1 MTRYG
6 DMNPPTHPH
15 PKKNP
20 IYVLRLI
27 HTHIHRIHFRK
38 IPLEVQLSLSFLLH
52 MGIKP
57 SQFLILIKKNNKEG
71 KLAIS
76 KVQLKEPKQNSTVR
90 SSNYNFKQK
99 FYQCRRTLLSDFL
112 SKFDKTLYHPS
123 QVLVHNFYF
132 FYFPKHGVL
141 EHRYVF

>member
-38 IPLEVQLSLSFLLH
+38 IPLEVQLSLSFVLH
-52 MGIKP
+52 IGIKP

-99 FYQCRRTLLSDFL
+99 FYRCRRTLSSDFL
-112 SKFDKTLYHPS
+112 SKFDKNPLSPEPS
-123 QVLVHNFYF
+123 PCTQLLF
-132 FYFPKHGVL
+132 FLFSKTW
-141 EHRYVF
+141 RM